1 VTNQGVEMLL
11 VVLYHG
17 DKRESHQFGEVV
29 SMYGQPETQIVKL
42 LEALLG
48 MHALIMFEGIVPLLC
63 CVA

>member
-17 DKRESHQFGEVV
+17 DERESHQFGEVV
-29 SMYGQPETQIVKL
+29 NTYGQYETQVVKL

-48 MHALIMFEGIVPLLC
+48 MHALILLEGTVPLMC